1 MSGGDELEAWLELDE
16 DVAEVRGWRQ
26 AELERAGVDPFSAF
40 RLAMRF
46 DLDLHK
52 LVDAA
57 KGGATGRQLTD
68 LYLD

>member
-1 MSGGDELEAWLELDE
+1 MPEAEESWEIELDRE
-16 DVAEVRGWRQ
+16 EVRVRLWRQ
-26 AELERAGVDPFSAF
+26 KQLERAGVDPFSAF

-46 DLDLHK
+46 DLDLHR

-57 KGGATGRQLTD
+57 NNGATGRELTD